1 MEVLTKVLVHIIYS
15 CMNHLSNIYT
25 QYLHVVMHISEIE
38 FVELGN
44 FTHMFECSLP
54 FSDYGPG
61 LLIRSVASRDHS

>member
-1 MEVLTKVLVHIIYS
+1 MLSIYIYYIIYMEVLTKVLVHI
-15 CMNHLSNIYT
+15 
-25 QYLHVVMHISEIE
+25 QYLHVVMHISEMV
-38 FVELGN
+38 FVELEN

>member
-1 MEVLTKVLVHIIYS
+1 
-15 CMNHLSNIYT
+15 
-25 QYLHVVMHISEIE
+25 MHISEIE
-38 FVELGN
+38 FVELEN